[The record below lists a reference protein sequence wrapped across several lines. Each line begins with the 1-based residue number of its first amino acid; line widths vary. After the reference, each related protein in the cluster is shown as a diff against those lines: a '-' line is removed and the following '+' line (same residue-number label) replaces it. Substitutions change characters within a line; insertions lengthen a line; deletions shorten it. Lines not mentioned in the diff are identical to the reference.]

1 MTQFAHKYMIPLLY
15 TILWAVGIYLCG
27 KEIASDNIVFKDL
40 TYGSFFVSVFYIY
53 VIFILECFV
62 VFFDKALENIKSQF
76 TVGLIFLLCGILLDV
91 GIALW
96 MCFSYIFENK
106 SCAEYFWWIIGLMV
120 FLKLLSSFFSNNI
133 KLFMVKMHIDT
144 KKSDFK
150 LCP

>member
-27 KEIASDNIVFKDL
+27 KEIASDNNVFKDL

-91 GIALW
+91 GITL
-96 MCFSYIFENK
+96 
-106 SCAEYFWWIIGLMV
+106 
-120 FLKLLSSFFSNNI
+120 
-133 KLFMVKMHIDT
+133 
-144 KKSDFK
+144 
-150 LCP
+150 